1 MNLLC
6 LSKLHRCVPEC
17 YLNARSCKYK
27 WRHKE
32 ILIIFL
38 GNISRRIGRR
48 IGILSLEKINKCKV
62 IYWKTN
68 NKSFNLYSIRH
79 NGVLTLWSHSEK
91 PQCLTRC
98 GPSHHRTSSHL
109 VRRQLNSAG
118 NICKDW
124 LAPTRRPFAKAG
136 ATLRC
141 WVRIFASSLL

>member
-1 MNLLC
+1 MFYSSSTMNLLC

-79 NGVLTLWSHSEK
+79 NGMLTLWSHSEK

-98 GPSHHRTSSHL
+98 GPSQHL
-109 VRRQLNSAG
+109 TKLPSGEKTAELSQEHL
-118 NICKDW
+118 
-124 LAPTRRPFAKAG
+124 
-136 ATLRC
+136 
-141 WVRIFASSLL
+141 